1 MGFHEGKRQLMN
13 AIIEFIMIALPNQ
26 WNLNRIEIWIQI
38 GAAGMRTKRNQWSG
52 SKSEAFMMQNLM
64 NHWTFMKSREIE
76 YKMLLKALRMD
87 SWPTND
93 CDSWTQGFI
102 SLIFVEKST
111 DSLNARAGADSRA
124 SSETAR
130 PGEFQTFTC
139 KPGSAKRSK
148 QRVYRVPIRNVT
160 ETTFR
165 NCPRKE
171 LIQELREQIVR
182 RMPIE
187 T

>member
-1 MGFHEGKRQLMN
+1 
-13 AIIEFIMIALPNQ
+13 
-26 WNLNRIEIWIQI
+26 
-38 GAAGMRTKRNQWSG
+38 
-52 SKSEAFMMQNLM
+52 
-64 NHWTFMKSREIE
+64 
-76 YKMLLKALRMD
+76 MLLKALRMD

-139 KPGSAKRSK
+139 KPGSAKRCKREVSELP
-148 QRVYRVPIRNVT
+148 VRNVT
-160 ETTFR
+160 ETSIE
-165 NCPRKE
+165 NCANTEFNEFQLETLKPRCNQRHANKS
-171 LIQELREQIVR
+171 
-182 RMPIE
+182 
-187 T
+187 